1 LGLIAIAGKVPL
13 RGRVA
18 FAVGTGKGMETTGG
32 LTVVEEEVL
41 TCTTDAAAPVTFAP
55 PPTTTPVA
63 FKLTKGEAKLA
74 EPVALADTLMSGR
87 EGRLLPLIDT
97 APAAAVAAVGRE
109 PLTTTGL
116 GEEEGARVGITTT
129 GTAAAGREPLAGR
142 EALAWACV
150 SFTTAE
156 EDAFSAAPT
165 APTAAVAA
173 GTGRPEVFRCA
184 VVGKIAAG
192 LVRLVGKEGR
202 GMALLSS
209 GSAASPAATA
219 ILVPF

>member
-1 LGLIAIAGKVPL
+1 
-13 RGRVA
+13 
-18 FAVGTGKGMETTGG
+18 METTGG

-41 TCTTDAAAPVTFAP
+41 TCTTDAASPVTFGP

-63 FKLTKGEAKLA
+63 FKLTEGEAKLA
-74 EPVALADTLMSGR
+74 EPVALADTLVPGR

-116 GEEEGARVGITTT
+116 GEEEGASVGITTT
-129 GTAAAGREPLAGR
+129 GTAAAAGREPLTGR

-150 SFTTAE
+150 PFATAE

-173 GTGRPEVFRCA
+173 STGRPEVFRGA
-184 VVGKIAAG
+184 VAAG
-192 LVRLVGKEGR
+192 LVRLVGMEGR

-219 ILVPF
+219 TPVPF